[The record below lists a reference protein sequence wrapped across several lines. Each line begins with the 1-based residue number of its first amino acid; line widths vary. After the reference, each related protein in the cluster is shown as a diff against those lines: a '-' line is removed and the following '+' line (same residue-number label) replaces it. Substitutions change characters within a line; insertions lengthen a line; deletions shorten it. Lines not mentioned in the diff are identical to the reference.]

1 MAFMQHFN
9 DEGWAVD
16 DLSETMCEGDE
27 ISPTLQPDN
36 IHIAFGEIKTWI
48 WELYIYKSK
57 MNVDCSSDSAI
68 IRLIYLTLLIALN
81 TCFII
86 WYFLNIC

>member
-48 WELYIYKSK
+48 WELYIYTNLKW
-57 MNVDCSSDSAI
+57 MWIAAQ
-68 IRLIYLTLLIALN
+68 IAL
-81 TCFII
+81 
-86 WYFLNIC
+86 